1 VSAHEVNADL
11 DHDVAIVGYGPVGQT
26 LAALLGQAGHH
37 VVAFDRYPTAYL
49 LPRAIRFDH
58 ELMRIFQGIGAVPHI
73 EHDIT
78 TADHYLWY
86 GAQGQLI
93 LDIDNR
99 APSPSGWARDYVFYQ
114 PTLEDA
120 LDESARTFPTV
131 SVQRGWEVVGLGQSA
146 DHAELQLREHGAK
159 GPIDG
164 GPTRTVR
171 ARYVIGADGANSF
184 VRNALGI
191 DREDLGF
198 CEEWFVVDVRP
209 HDMADVAHLP
219 IAAQYCDPKRPHV
232 AVLTG
237 PRHRRW
243 EFMLLPGDD
252 LHEFRTS
259 PAKAWELLAPYIT
272 PDQGTLVRQ
281 AVYEFRSRLT
291 NTLRSGR
298 FLLAGDAAKQMP
310 PFMAE
315 GMCSGVRDAAN
326 LAWRL
331 NLALQGLIG
340 EAALDSYTTERQ
352 GQNRATVTVSLQ
364 MGKVS
369 CTLDPEA
376 AAARDA
382 AFLAGAVPPPVPVPP
397 LGAGVLHAP
406 GLDPIAGRISVQG
419 RIETSDGQGL
429 SDDLAGPGFRLV
441 CAQGDAVATLGPHR
455 MAFLH
460 QLRAAVVALDP
471 SVPGAAKDLDGSLT
485 SWLGDNGLVAALSR
499 PDFYAFGGARSLAEL
514 PALVDDLQAQ
524 LGSPQSGTA
533 A

>member
-1 VSAHEVNADL
+1 MSAQEINVDL
-11 DHDVAIVGYGPVGQT
+11 AYDVAIVGYGPVGQT
-26 LAALLGQAGHH
+26 LAALLGRAGHR

-49 LPRAIRFDH
+49 LPRAVRFDH
-58 ELMRIFQGIGAVPHI
+58 ELMRIFQGIGAVRHI
-73 EHDIT
+73 AHDIT
-78 TADHYLWY
+78 TADSYLWY

-99 APSPSGWARDYVFYQ
+99 GPSPSGWARDYVFYQ
-114 PTLEDA
+114 PTLEAA
-120 LDESARTFPTV
+120 LDLSARTFPTV
-131 SVQRGWEVVGLGQSA
+131 SVQRGWEVVGLGQGA
-146 DHAELQLREHGAK
+146 GHAELHLREHGK
-159 GPIDG
+159 TGPIDG
-164 GPTRTVR
+164 GPTRVVR
-171 ARYVIGADGANSF
+171 ARYVVGADGANSF

-191 DREDLGF
+191 EREDLGF
-198 CEEWFVVDVRP
+198 REEWFVVDVRP
-209 HDMADVAHLP
+209 HDMADFAHLP
-219 IAAQYCDPKRPHV
+219 VAAQYCDPKRPHV

-252 LHEFRTS
+252 RHEFRTS
-259 PAKAWELLAPYIT
+259 PAKAWELLAPYLT
-272 PDQGTLVRQ
+272 PEQGTLVRQ
-281 AVYEFRSRLT
+281 AVYEFRSRLA

-331 NLALQGLIG
+331 DLALRGLIG
-340 EAALDSYTTERQ
+340 AAALDSYTTERQ
-352 GQNRATVTVSLQ
+352 GQNRATVSVSLQ

-382 AFLAGAVPPPVPVPP
+382 AFLAGVVPAPVPVPP

-419 RIETSDGQGL
+419 RIGTASGEGL

-441 CAQGDAVATLGPHR
+441 CVQGDAVAALGTDR
-455 MAFLH
+455 MAFLRR
-460 QLRAAVVALDP
+460 LRAAVVCLDP
-471 SVPGAAKDLDGSLT
+471 SVPGAAKDLDGALT
-485 SWLGDNGLVAALSR
+485 SWLSDNGLVAALSR
-499 PDFYAFGGARSLAEL
+499 PDFYAFGGASSLAEL
-514 PALVDDLQAQ
+514 PALVEDLRAQ
-524 LGSPQSGTA
+524 LGSPAGGTGA
-533 A
+533 